1 MTRMLLMLV
10 AVTLTREMELLTLP
24 QDSIP
29 TSLQLTTPGYQHTT
43 MGRTEH
49 QACAVPHE

>member
-1 MTRMLLMLV
+1 MTRMLLKLV
-10 AVTLTREMELLTLP
+10 AVTLTREMELPPLP

-29 TSLQLTTPGYQHTT
+29 TSLLLTTPGYQYTT